1 ISTGVVCRRVPGAR
15 PKDDGVERMST
26 KTPPSASKPSAN
38 EPGANRPNKRSKPA
52 RPSTDS
58 GRGKTA
64 ETADHRV
71 FVEIPKAGPGQ
82 GYQAPKNYDQPLL
95 NVLSGLAIR
104 ATCLAIPLI
113 PGVIVGMI
121 MFLPL
126 ANGAQN
132 AVQAGFAWLWIPM
145 ILFVEAFAIFLA
157 VNVYREAVGSAGEAI
172 YQP

>member
-1 ISTGVVCRRVPGAR
+1 
-15 PKDDGVERMST
+15 MSAT
-26 KTPPSASKPSAN
+26 KPPSASRPSAN
-38 EPGANRPNKRSKPA
+38 EPGANRPNQRSKPA
-52 RPSTDS
+52 RPSADTTT
-58 GRGKTA
+58 GRKA
-64 ETADHRV
+64 ETADNRV

-95 NVLSGLAIR
+95 TILSQVAILAI
-104 ATCLAIPLI
+104 CLAIPLI

-157 VNVYREAVGSAGEAI
+157 INVYREAVGSAGETM
-172 YQP
+172 YLPTR